1 MFIIADHFIKD
12 PDAFWSLVN
21 AKMSEIPP
29 ELHFHSVYP
38 SADLRRAVCL
48 WDAESVE
55 AVDNFLTETFGDIV
69 RNECYS
75 VKTEVAV
82 GLPKEQM
89 A

>member
-1 MFIIADHFIKD
+1 M
-12 PDAFWSLVN
+12 
-21 AKMSEIPP
+21 
-29 ELHFHSVYP
+29 
-38 SADLRRAVCL
+38 RRAVCL

-55 AVDNFLTETFGDIV
+55 AVDNFLTEAFGDIV

-75 VKTEVAV
+75 VKTEVAI